1 MGQMIL
7 HVDDDPDIMHAVAT
21 ILAGEG
27 YEVMSFT
34 TVKDA
39 LRAVANRRP
48 DLILLDVMVEEQ
60 DSGLAAYD
68 ILAEKY
74 PTIPSVILTSLGEMI
89 MPYFVDRKEMVWILE
104 KPIVAE
110 RLVHTVRS
118 RLSSMQ

>member
-7 HVDDDPDIMHAVAT
+7 HVDDDPDIRHAVAT